1 MPDGRRLA
9 FLDGTYDQ
17 SGLDKPGSTAR
28 IGFRLDGGA
37 DALASLLRQPTFRDL
52 ASFDLNPAQIK
63 GRADLRVTLPL
74 DPKHIP
80 QPADLVV
87 TIGGTLAD
95 ISVDKIFGRERLE
108 GGNFAVAYEGGSLS
122 LKGEGRLG
130 GTAAAIDLRQPR
142 KGAGEVLVALTLDDA
157 SRVRRSLPSS
167 PQLTGPVPVKLTL
180 PLGGPKPVTRVE
192 ADLSR
197 AGIDG
202 LLPGWAKPAGRPGR
216 LTFAL
221 ADGDTAELRDIVLD
235 AGPVQLRGGAVFAA
249 DGALEKAD
257 LPQVKLS
264 PGDDLRV
271 HVERAAGVYRVGLRG
286 NVGDARPV
294 LKWMTGGPPGAG
306 AKGRERDSKDFD
318 LDLQVNILT
327 GFNDEALTGV
337 QAKLSSRNREVRA
350 LQMRGQFR
358 SAPFDAQVARRDGG
372 PPTLTVQT
380 ADAGATLRFLDL
392 YRRMAGGELRLQAA
406 LTDGTQTGSIRIDKF
421 ALRNEPALRRIAAGQ
436 PIPGAS
442 EERGGNPLSRLE
454 GEQVYFTRLTG
465 EFQRS
470 ASRVDY
476 KDVVIYGAQV
486 GFNVSG
492 FVDYALDRTDI
503 SGTFVPA
510 YGLNNVFSQVPIVG
524 IILGGDKN
532 EGLFAID
539 FRVAGPA
546 SAPTLTVNPLTAVTP
561 GILRKLFGWTMPDGD
576 EPAAT
581 ASQR

>member
-1 MPDGRRLA
+1 
-9 FLDGTYDQ
+9 
-17 SGLDKPGSTAR
+17 
-28 IGFRLDGGA
+28 
-37 DALASLLRQPTFRDL
+37 
-52 ASFDLNPAQIK
+52 
-63 GRADLRVTLPL
+63 
-74 DPKHIP
+74 
-80 QPADLVV
+80 
-87 TIGGTLAD
+87 
-95 ISVDKIFGRERLE
+95 
-108 GGNFAVAYEGGSLS
+108 
-122 LKGEGRLG
+122 
-130 GTAAAIDLRQPR
+130 
-142 KGAGEVLVALTLDDA
+142 
-157 SRVRRSLPSS
+157 
-167 PQLTGPVPVKLTL
+167 
-180 PLGGPKPVTRVE
+180 
-192 ADLSR
+192 
-197 AGIDG
+197 
-202 LLPGWAKPAGRPGR
+202 
-216 LTFAL
+216 
-221 ADGDTAELRDIVLD
+221 VLD
-235 AGPVQLRGGAVFAA
+235 SGPVQLRGGAVFGA

-271 HVERAAGVYRVGLRG
+271 QIERAANVYRVGLRG

-294 LKWMTGGPPGAG
+294 LKWMTGAQAGSG
-306 AKGRERDSKDFD
+306 AKGREREHKDFD

-358 SAPFDAQVARRDGG
+358 SAPFEAQVARREGG
-372 PPTLTVQT
+372 LPTLTVQT

-436 PIPGAS
+436 PIPGGS
-442 EERGGNPLSRLE
+442 EERGGNPLTRLE

-546 SAPTLTVNPLTAVTP
+546 SAPTLTVNPITAVTP